1 MAAIYALSGALRVA
15 AEESPPIIPVVGELV
30 IGFVAFGILCFVL
43 MKYVFPKMEQTYQAR
58 IEAIE
63 GGLRRAEEAQTQA
76 QQLLERYE
84 TQLAEVHAQATAIR
98 DEAREEGRRIVADL
112 RDRANAESERIAAR
126 GKQLLATQ
134 RQRLITEMRTEI
146 GRLSVELASRIV
158 GESLAD
164 DARRARTVER
174 FLAELE
180 RNPALNESISDGH

>member
-1 MAAIYALSGALRVA
+1 MATTYALSGALQVA

-112 RDRANAESERIAAR
+112 RGRANAESERIVAR

-134 RQRLITEMRTEI
+134 RQQLITEMRTEI

-180 RNPALNESISDGH
+180 RNPALNESISDEH